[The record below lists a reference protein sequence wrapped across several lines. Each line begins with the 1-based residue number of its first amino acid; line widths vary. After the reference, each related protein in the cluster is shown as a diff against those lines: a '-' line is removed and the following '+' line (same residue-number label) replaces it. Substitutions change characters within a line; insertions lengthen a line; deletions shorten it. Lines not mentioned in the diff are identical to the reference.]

1 LTNALKYYI
10 ISYLGKLT
18 IITGKVGS
26 GKTSMLL
33 ALLGEMNCL
42 FGEIDFKRGTTVAY
56 VSQRTWLLNASV
68 LENIVFGDKYNKSR
82 FKRVIDACALGPDID
97 ILPDKERTI
106 IGDRGI
112 ALSGG
117 QQQRVAIARALYS
130 KANIIL
136 MVRKKYNNC
145 FIN

>member
-1 LTNALKYYI
+1 MI
-10 ISYLGKLT
+10 FGVVGKLT

-42 FGEIDFKRGTTVAY
+42 FGEVDFKRGAAVAY

-68 LENIVFGDKYNKSR
+68 LENIIFGDKYNKAR

-97 ILPDKERTI
+97 ILPDKERTV
-106 IGDRGI
+106 IGERGI

-136 MVRKKYNNC
+136 MVSEE
-145 FIN
+145 

>member
-1 LTNALKYYI
+1 
-10 ISYLGKLT
+10 
-18 IITGKVGS
+18 
-26 GKTSMLL
+26 MLL

-42 FGEIDFKRGTTVAY
+42 FGEINFKRGTTVAY

-136 MVRKKYNNC
+136 MVRNKYNNLKVLKILNYIFVIDLNRIILC
-145 FIN
+145 LH